1 MTEQRKDESGAS
13 KPRSVDSEERAADA
27 AETRSPEESA
37 ASRLADEFHQAVAI
51 GDSIMGCLKSY
62 SELLGL
68 EVSLALKSIPALIGS
83 WLLLLPAILLTWL
96 SLSVLVAW
104 VAYSV
109 SDIPVVGFLV
119 LFVMQV
125 MLLALMWFG
134 VKRYRRRL
142 TLPESRQQLK
152 TIIQGVRNEFS
163 ETSTTKEPGAEPPQG
178 SGR

>member
-13 KPRSVDSEERAADA
+13 KPRSIDSEERVEQTAGEQASEDVV
-27 AETRSPEESA
+27 T
-37 ASRLADEFHQAVAI
+37 SRLAEEFHNAVAI
-51 GDSIMGCLKSY
+51 GDGVMGYLKSY

-68 EVSLALKSIPALIGS
+68 ELALALKSIPALVGS

-96 SLSVLVAW
+96 SLSALVAW
-104 VAYSV
+104 VGYSA
-109 SDIPVVGFLV
+109 SGIPVIGFLV

-125 MLLALMWFG
+125 LLLVAMWFS

-152 TIIQGVRNEFS
+152 TFIQGVRNEFS
-163 ETSTTKEPGAEPPQG
+163 EKSAAKKPETERSQESPQ
-178 SGR
+178 

>member
-1 MTEQRKDESGAS
+1 MTDQQKDESGAS
-13 KPRSVDSEERAADA
+13 KPRSIDSEERVEQTAEAQSSEDA
-27 AETRSPEESA
+27 ATN
-37 ASRLADEFHQAVAI
+37 RLAEEFHNAVAI
-51 GDSIMGCLKSY
+51 GDGVMAYLKSY

-68 EVSLALKSIPALIGS
+68 ELALALKSIPALVGS

-96 SLSVLVAW
+96 SFSALVAW
-104 VAYSV
+104 AGYSV
-109 SDIPVVGFLV
+109 SGIPVIGFLV

-125 MLLALMWFG
+125 LLLVAMWFS

-163 ETSTTKEPGAEPPQG
+163 EKSAAKKPESGRSQG
-178 SGR
+178 SPE